1 MIKQNRIFMAPSSR
15 QGVGGNLIACAVIL
29 GVLALG
35 PLQAYAAAPASS
47 TASPQQQRAKPLII
61 GGSEV
66 PQGRY
71 PYVVELASQLRGSTA
86 ALIHDCG
93 ASLISP
99 SVVLTAAH
107 CVEDMVGKEGKES
120 ADPLRLVFNRADQ
133 RQRQLG
139 EERRPRYDSSNGEYQ
154 IILHPR
160 YREGGTLAFDVAVIL
175 LDKPVTSVQPLM
187 LPSPGSD
194 VLERPGS
201 LLTVAGWG
209 NTFSDAGASAPSVLQ
224 SVRVPVV
231 ASWECSFAYPM
242 SNPDPE
248 FRFLPGSMMCAG
260 VRGLDSCQGD
270 SGGPLF
276 TEIPGTS
283 MAVQVGVVSWGEGCG
298 KAGKPGVYAKLSAPE
313 IYEFVSQYSGQ

>member
-1 MIKQNRIFMAPSSR
+1 MTKQNRSFMAPCSR
-15 QGVGGNLIACAVIL
+15 QGVCGSLIAYAVTL
-29 GVLALG
+29 GALALG
-35 PLQAYAAAPASS
+35 PIQAFAAAPASNV
-47 TASPQQQRAKPLII
+47 ASQQQQLVKPFII

-71 PYVVELASQLRGSTA
+71 PYVVELTYQPRGSTA
-86 ALIHDCG
+86 APIHDCG

-107 CVEDMVGKEGKES
+107 CVEGMVGTAGK
-120 ADPLRLVFNRADQ
+120 ADAASLKMVFNRTDQ
-133 RQRQLG
+133 RQRHLG
-139 EERRPRYDSSNGEYQ
+139 EERRASYHARSDSYN
-154 IILHPR
+154 IIRHPR
-160 YREGGTLAFDVAVIL
+160 YGEGGTHAFDVAVIL

-194 VLERPGS
+194 VLERPGNV
-201 LLTVAGWG
+201 LTVAGWG
-209 NTFSDAGASAPSVLQ
+209 NTFSDAGAILPPVLQ
-224 SVRVPVV
+224 SARVPVV
-231 ASWECSFAYPM
+231 STWECSYAYPM
-242 SNPDPE
+242 NGPNPAG
-248 FRFLPGSMMCAG
+248 RFQPGSMMCAG

-283 MAVQVGVVSWGEGCG
+283 TAVQVGVVSWGEGCG

-313 IYEFVSQYSGQ
+313 IYEFLSQYSGQ